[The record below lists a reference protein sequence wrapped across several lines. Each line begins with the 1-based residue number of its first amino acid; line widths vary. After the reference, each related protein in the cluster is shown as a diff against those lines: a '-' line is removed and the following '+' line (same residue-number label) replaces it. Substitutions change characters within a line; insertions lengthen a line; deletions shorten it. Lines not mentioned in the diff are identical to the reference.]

1 MLLENQN
8 NNHRVWNN
16 RRFLSPK
23 WEDAKEE
30 IISPEKR
37 IFAKNSIKPEESKV
51 RDKSN
56 EQVGSNEE
64 VEPGSEVDIDEYL
77 LGSRQQ
83 SKASELISVNKIPNE
98 RWHSNIVI
106 DKGENNTSKEDID
119 NTPIMNSPSELPET
133 FCKRSNTVEKSMIQ
147 NNSKMCNKSRL
158 EGNTSGIQN
167 TITGISQLSAC
178 SKFISPALKRRLN
191 KQSSRN
197 EESYISENL
206 PSAFLSI
213 PSYDQNILEEI
224 KELQT
229 RENVD
234 SNPTEPRLGKN
245 KKSPE
250 TVSPGSFTF
259 KGASSRRQAQNKTF
273 TEAINLEKTRPK
285 GPAIY
290 GNIIRWTMG
299 PRLGFG
305 VFGDVVKAIN
315 RRTGEIFAVKR
326 LSLQKNET
334 EYNKEAINSLKSEIN
349 ILRQLDHRNIIR
361 YIGSEIIGADFCI
374 YLEYASE
381 GSLLNAYKEFGPF
394 DEELIRIYTR
404 QILEGLHFLH
414 SKSIVHQDLK

>member
-1 MLLENQN
+1 M
-8 NNHRVWNN
+8 
-16 RRFLSPK
+16 
-23 WEDAKEE
+23 
-30 IISPEKR
+30 
-37 IFAKNSIKPEESKV
+37 
-51 RDKSN
+51 
-56 EQVGSNEE
+56 
-64 VEPGSEVDIDEYL
+64 
-77 LGSRQQ
+77 
-83 SKASELISVNKIPNE
+83 
-98 RWHSNIVI
+98 
-106 DKGENNTSKEDID
+106 
-119 NTPIMNSPSELPET
+119 
-133 FCKRSNTVEKSMIQ
+133 
-147 NNSKMCNKSRL
+147 
-158 EGNTSGIQN
+158 SGIQN

-234 SNPTEPRLGKN
+234 SNPTEPRLNKN
-245 KKSPE
+245 KKFPE
-250 TVSPGSFTF
+250 ITDPGSFTF
-259 KGASSRRQAQNKTF
+259 KAAHERQNPHNRDF
-273 TEAINLEKTRPK
+273 SEATLIEKSRPK

-326 LSLQKNET
+326 LNLQKNET
-334 EYNKEAINSLKSEIN
+334 EYNKEAIDSLKSEIN
-349 ILRQLDHRNIIR
+349 ILKQIDHKNIIR
-361 YIGSEIIGADFCI
+361 YIGSEIIKADFCI

-381 GSLLNAYKEFGPF
+381 GSLLKAYNEFGPF

-404 QILEGLHFLH
+404 QIVEGLYFLH
-414 SKSIVHQDLK
+414 SRSIAHQDLK